1 MNSLK
6 KLFPISW
13 HFKKDVPSVLLGMLI
28 YFGAMVVIN
37 ILFSIIS
44 TVAINIIFEVVP
56 FDMRTMVGTVVSTV
70 FSAIVKFAELYIGI
84 GVLLEVLLVSNVI
97 KSDNQ

>member
-13 HFKKDVPSVLLGMLI
+13 YFKKDVTSVLLGMLI

-44 TVAINIIFEVVP
+44 TVAINIIFDVVP
-56 FDMRTMVGTVVSTV
+56 FDMRTMVGTIVATV
-70 FSAIVKFAELYIGI
+70 FSVIVKFAELYIAI
-84 GVLLEVLLVSNVI
+84 GVLLEVLLFSNVI